1 MIKLKYLLTENLDTE
16 IEMLK
21 KYMKAGGERTTKID
35 STIKSLY
42 SKKSKYSKELNPI
55 SGEVYRGTA
64 ISKKDLK
71 KLDKLQALKILQ
83 AIQKLKTK
91 NTTSTTLAILL
102 HCLSVK

>member
-1 MIKLKYLLTENLDTE
+1 MIKLKSLIVENLDSE

-42 SKKSKYSKELNPI
+42 SKKSKYSKELKPI

-71 KLDKLQALKILQ
+71 KTKKIKPQDL
-83 AIQKLKTK
+83 
-91 NTTSTTLAILL
+91 
-102 HCLSVK
+102 